1 MKAQFLLLLSILLLS
16 SCSSNSDEL
25 ETQDL
30 SIEKFPQKWSLYKM
44 TGSIQ
49 YSETTGEDMEYQEFY
64 IFNSDNSFLKTRT
77 TEDDIITAEGSYIL
91 QTNDDGVAFLLEYS
105 EESDL
110 IGNCSGN
117 KEEYLYLD
125 AAKTTLL
132 SSWWS
137 CDGPGLFYK
146 QVPVE

>member
-1 MKAQFLLLLSILLLS
+1 MKSQLLFLLSILFLS
-16 SCSSNSDEL
+16 SCSNNSEQL

-30 SIEKFPQKWSLYKM
+30 SIEKYPQKWSLYKS
-44 TGSIQ
+44 TGSIPG
-49 YSETTGEDMEYQEFY
+49 SETTGNDMEYQEFY
-64 IFNSDNSFLKTRT
+64 IFKADNTFLKTRSA
-77 TEDDIITAEGSYIL
+77 DDDQITAEGSYVI
-91 QTNDDGVAFLLEYS
+91 QVNDNEVAFLLEFS
-105 EESDL
+105 EESIL

-125 AAKTTLL
+125 SAKTTLL

-146 QVPVE
+146 QVAME